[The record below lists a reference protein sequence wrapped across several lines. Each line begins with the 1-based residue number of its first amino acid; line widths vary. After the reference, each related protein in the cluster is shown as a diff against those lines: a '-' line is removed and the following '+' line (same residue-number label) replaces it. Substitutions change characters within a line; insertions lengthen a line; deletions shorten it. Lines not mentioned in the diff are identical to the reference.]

1 MFIPAILTTVLGVV
15 VIYSSSP
22 TLAIQQAVFA
32 LFGFGLFYFLR
43 NLNYRY
49 LTNLI
54 KPAYFV
60 TLALLVVVFLLGA
73 ETRGSLRWI
82 PLGVFNLQPS
92 EFAKPVLILALAY
105 FWSKNYPSWTNI
117 AKSLGI
123 VSPVAVLIFKQPDLG
138 TTITIIFIWIVMF
151 LCSNVSW
158 LKVMVIALIGGLVT
172 PLGWF
177 FLKSYQKER
186 FMSFL
191 SPTAD
196 PQGIGYN
203 VIQSTIAVGSGEFS
217 GRGLGHGTQSRLQF
231 LPEFRTDFI
240 FASIAEEL
248 GLLGTLIVLA
258 LYLVMFFFLFR
269 IITHSGDKFGELIA
283 VGVSAMLFIQIVIN
297 IGMNAGIMPITGIT
311 LPLLSYGG
319 SSIITVL
326 LSLGLA
332 SSVEKY
338 GMKKKEIMNF
348 SF

>member
-1 MFIPAILTTVLGVV
+1 MIIPAILTTILGVV

-22 TLAIQQAVFA
+22 TLAIQQAIFA
-32 LFGFGLFYFLR
+32 LLGFGLFYFLR
-43 NLNYRY
+43 SLNYRY

-60 TLALLVVVFLLGA
+60 TLALLVIVFLLGA
-73 ETRGSLRWI
+73 ETRGSVRWI

-105 FWSKNYPSWTNI
+105 FWSKNYPSWANI

-123 VSPVAVLIFKQPDLG
+123 VAPIALLIFKQPDLG

-151 LCSNVSW
+151 LSSNVSW
-158 LKVMVIALIGGLVT
+158 LKIAVITLIGGLVT

-191 SPTAD
+191 SPSTD

-203 VIQSTIAVGSGEFS
+203 VIQSTIAVGSGELS

-248 GLLGTLIVLA
+248 GLLGTLIVLT
-258 LYLVMFFFLFR
+258 LYLAMFYLLFR
-269 IITHSGDKFGELIA
+269 II
-283 VGVSAMLFIQIVIN
+283 
-297 IGMNAGIMPITGIT
+297 
-311 LPLLSYGG
+311 
-319 SSIITVL
+319 
-326 LSLGLA
+326 
-332 SSVEKY
+332 
-338 GMKKKEIMNF
+338 
-348 SF
+348 